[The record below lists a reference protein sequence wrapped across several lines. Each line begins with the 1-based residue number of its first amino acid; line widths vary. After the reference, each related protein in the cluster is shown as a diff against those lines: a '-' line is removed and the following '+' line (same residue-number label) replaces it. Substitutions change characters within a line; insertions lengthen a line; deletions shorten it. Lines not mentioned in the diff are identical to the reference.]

1 VADADEQQL
10 VAWLDSLSY
19 ATNSRAATNK
29 NKTGGMWV
37 ELVTVRK
44 NGHEYYYI
52 RLMRWI
58 PGTGKK
64 YVRYLGTLENVK
76 RGGGLYAAEAV
87 RLERKR
93 IERLSGAAGVD
104 TGTRISVPS

>member
-1 VADADEQQL
+1 
-10 VAWLDSLSY
+10 VAWLDSLTSH
-19 ATNSRAATNK
+19 ATNY
-29 NKTGGMWV
+29 KTGGMWV

-76 RGGGLYAAEAV
+76 RGGGLYADEAA
-87 RLERKR
+87 RLEQKRKR
-93 IERLSGAAGVD
+93 ADRA
-104 TGTRISVPS
+104 